1 MIKNKKYLPLFLVCS
16 LAIHILVAGFLE
28 LKSTKTP
35 TTSSVLKIRSIR
47 QVGEDEGVDKNLV
60 YLPQKI
66 KSEKEKPNEKK
77 LLTKQLAP
85 DFAPLLAKSKK
96 ERNEKSTVSENGNRT
111 KAIKSISLDNSTV
124 TAFLKGTPNSNSAK
138 EYLRAFDRTSSLVA
152 LEIPKGIK
160 ESELNKHEL
169 VFYSFQKR
177 TAQTYI
183 NSFYNKLNEFKLKN
197 PHLNFPISE
206 KKEKMT
212 GRVVY
217 DENGNIVRIN
227 MLEWTNKEKLQD
239 FFLEVL
245 QEMYSLPNPPK
256 MIIKD
261 GQFTVFFSLTV
272 NS

>member
-1 MIKNKKYLPLFLVCS
+1 MKKNRKYFPLFILTS
-16 LAIHILVAGFLE
+16 LAIHLMILGFFELE
-28 LKSTKTP
+28 IKDSK
-35 TTSSVLKIRSIR
+35 TSSVLKIRSIR
-47 QVGEDEGVDKNLV
+47 QVGEDEGADKNLV
-60 YLPQKI
+60 YLPPKI
-66 KSEKEKPNEKK
+66 KSKKEKPQKRK
-77 LLTKQLAP
+77 LQTKQLAP
-85 DFAPLLAKSKK
+85 DFDPLLAKSRK
-96 ERNEKSTVSENGNRT
+96 ERGQKSSKTSAVKRD
-111 KAIKSISLDNSTV
+111 KAIKSVSLDNSTV
-124 TAFLKGTPNSNSAK
+124 SAFLRGTPNANSAK
-138 EYLRAFDRTSSLVA
+138 EYLEAFDKTESLVA
-152 LEIPKGIK
+152 LEVPKGIK

-169 VFYSFQKR
+169 VFYMFQKR

-197 PHLNFPISE
+197 PHLRFPLTE

-217 DENGNIVRIN
+217 DKDGNIVRIN

-239 FFLEVL
+239 FFLDVL